1 MFCDIE
7 GSTAL
12 ARRLGDGWPEV
23 LAAHRATLRN
33 AVGAHGGIELGTE
46 GDGLVAVFPRAR
58 DAVAAAARAQRA
70 LAAHRWPVG
79 ARVLVRMGLHTGEP
93 ALTPEGY
100 EGLDMHRCARVMAA
114 GHGGQVLLTGA
125 VRETMGERLPAGVA
139 VEDLGEYTLRD
150 FPHPEHVF
158 QLLIEGLR
166 TTFPPLKAG
175 GESAN
180 LPPPPTR
187 LVGREREVVDVAALL
202 TGDGRL
208 VTLTGAGGV
217 GKTRLATEI
226 ATALG
231 ARWRDGWRFVSLASL
246 QATEQVETTLAGALK
261 VVVAEGERP
270 RAALAGWL
278 APRELLLVID
288 NFEHLLTAAPLVS
301 ELLDAAPGVTVLA
314 TSREPLRLRGERIAR
329 VVGLGDEDGSELFLE
344 RARDHDPGLEP
355 DDAERE
361 QIATMCRQLDGL
373 PLAIELTAPWVSL
386 LSISQLASRL
396 EHPLEILDRGAR
408 DAPSRQR
415 TLRATIDWSY
425 HLLDPAAG
433 AAFAALGVFAGGC
446 TIQAA
451 QSVAR
456 ASLHTLAALEAKSL
470 LVRRAERLVMLETLR
485 EYAAER
491 LAGLRDAD
499 EIRLRHADYYLAL
512 AEDGE
517 VGLDGPDWVSWRG
530 RLDAEIDNFRVAFA
544 WLLAARRV
552 ESALALASALQPFSW
567 YDQEI
572 YQWLS
577 SALPR
582 AKATASRRALAR
594 ALLASSR
601 FARLD
606 RERAEHDAVAA
617 LELYQQLGDPAG
629 TAEGLVS
636 LGSLLVSDG
645 RYPEAGA
652 LAQQAL
658 DAARASGGDR
668 RAMCSALSLRAA
680 AGEGFDEVRSFTSEA
695 VAHFRKTGNTR
706 RIHGTLN
713 MAAYVAIEDARYSEA
728 LPLLEEALS
737 AARAADDV
745 ASIAVLRGNQAL
757 AHLFLGNEHQATDAL
772 SEQLKLWRDCCF
784 TGPVDEM
791 LLCAAALAARR
802 GACHDAGLLAGAAT
816 TLVESKTRMAAEELV
831 FRRIQDEL
839 VKPVRE
845 ADPNSWDAAARA
857 GGALNERDA
866 IDVALRALQRRPQ
879 RGTVTASNGQ
889 RVH

>member
-1 MFCDIE
+1 
-7 GSTAL
+7 
-12 ARRLGDGWPEV
+12 
-23 LAAHRATLRN
+23 
-33 AVGAHGGIELGTE
+33 
-46 GDGLVAVFPRAR
+46 
-58 DAVAAAARAQRA
+58 
-70 LAAHRWPVG
+70 
-79 ARVLVRMGLHTGEP
+79 LHTGEP
-93 ALTPEGY
+93 ALTPEGH

-125 VRETMGERLPAGVA
+125 VRATVGERLPAGVA
-139 VEDLGEYTLRD
+139 VKDLGEYTLRD
-150 FPHPEHVF
+150 FPRPEHVF

-166 TTFPPLKAG
+166 TTFPPLRAG
-175 GESAN
+175 SESAN

-202 TGDGRL
+202 VGDGARL
-208 VTLTGAGGV
+208 VTLTGPGGV

-246 QATEQVETTLAGALK
+246 QATEQVETTLASPLQ
-261 VVVAEGERP
+261 VVVVEGERP
-270 RAALAGWL
+270 RAALAAWL

-301 ELLDAAPGVTVLA
+301 ELLDAAPDVTVLA
-314 TSREPLRLRGERIAR
+314 TSREPRRLRGEGISR

-355 DDAERE
+355 DDTERD
-361 QIATMCRQLDGL
+361 QIATMCRHLDGL

-386 LSISQLASRL
+386 LPISQLASRL
-396 EHPLEILDRGAR
+396 EHPLEILDGGAR

-425 HLLDPAAG
+425 HLLDPVAG
-433 AAFAALGVFAGGC
+433 AAFAALAVFAGGR
-446 TIQAA
+446 TNQAA
-451 QSVAR
+451 QSVAP

-470 LVRRAERLVMLETLR
+470 LVRRGERLVMLETLR
-485 EYAAER
+485 ECAGER

-499 EIRLRHADYYLAL
+499 EIRSRHADYYLAL
-512 AEDGE
+512 AEEGE
-517 VGLDGPDWVSWRG
+517 VGLEGPDWVSWRR
-530 RLDAEIDNFRVAFA
+530 RLDAEMENFRVAFA
-544 WLLAARRV
+544 WLLAAGHV

-567 YDQEI
+567 YDREI
-572 YQWLS
+572 YQWLTS
-577 SALPR
+577 ILPR

-594 ALLASSR
+594 GLLASSR

-629 TAEGLVS
+629 TAESLVS
-636 LGSLLVSDG
+636 LAALLVSDG

-658 DAARASGGDR
+658 DAAQASGGDT
-668 RAMCSALSLRAA
+668 RAICSALGLRAY
-680 AGEGFDEVRSFTSEA
+680 AGEGFDEVRSFALEA

-706 RIHGTLN
+706 RTHGTLN
-713 MAAYVAIEDARYSEA
+713 MAAYVAIKDAVTTRRCLSSKKA
-728 LPLLEEALS
+728 LT

-745 ASIAVLRGNQAL
+745 ASIAVLRGNEAL

-772 SEQLKLWRDCCF
+772 SEQLKHWRDRSSSD
-784 TGPVDEM
+784 PVDEM
-791 LLCAAALAARR
+791 LLCAAALAAPR

-816 TLVESKTRMAAEELV
+816 TLVESKTRTAAEELV
-831 FRRIQDEL
+831 FRR
-839 VKPVRE
+839 
-845 ADPNSWDAAARA
+845 ARCSS
-857 GGALNERDA
+857 
-866 IDVALRALQRRPQ
+866 LRSCSSGPRS
-879 RGTVTASNGQ
+879 T
-889 RVH
+889 